1 MANDLNTQQNQ
12 NNGTQNQTSN
22 TGNFPSSEIELFSSA
37 PSFTEKT
44 SPSLLAEDL
53 GEAGKAGA
61 VLYIQ
66 SRSSG
71 RIA

>member
-1 MANDLNTQQNQ
+1 MPDLNTQQEQTSSNQ
-12 NNGTQNQTSN
+12 DQTSN
-22 TGNFPSSEIELFSSA
+22 NVGNFPSSEIELFSSS
-37 PSFTEKT
+37 PTFTEKT
-44 SPSLLAEDL
+44 SPTKLAEDL